1 MTGRRGRIVTMSDG
15 SVRYQLRTEA
25 DVSIEM
31 LNITEKQRFM
41 DGDKNI
47 AIISEAASSGISLQA
62 DRRAK
67 VRNRGKKEIIC
78 KQMSWD
84 LNKGI

>member
-41 DGDKNI
+41 DGDKNV

-67 VRNRGKKEIIC
+67 VRQRGKKEIIC
-78 KQMSWD
+78 K
-84 LNKGI
+84 